1 MCYSFDAIVKEADG
15 IMVARGDLGMDLPP
29 EKVFLAQKNLI
40 GRANVAGKPV
50 ICAAQV
56 GGASVPCGLVFVLLR
71 MVSDPLIPRDSNFQI
86 FGCFF

>member
-1 MCYSFDAIVKEADG
+1 MRFSFDAILQEADG

-56 GGASVPCGLVFVLLR
+56 GCDGSMLCMFLCYMCGCSE
-71 MVSDPLIPRDSNFQI
+71 M
-86 FGCFF
+86 GM